1 MHAAFLDDG
10 CAGPILVERFAGE
23 AEGFQG
29 TALGD
34 LLGKIPAD
42 HADAGE
48 SEGQI
53 VCFQLAGEQAAFIN
67 VQLEQLEDVEL
78 GIEALLEEALDR
90 GAESRLAFGGSRDAA
105 VPEAR

>member
-1 MHAAFLDDG
+1 MTCSAKSRQITPTLAK
-10 CAGPILVERFAGE
+10 AR
-23 AEGFQG
+23 
-29 TALGD
+29 
-34 LLGKIPAD
+34 
-42 HADAGE
+42 
-48 SEGQI
+48 GQI

-78 GIEALLEEALDR
+78 GIEALLQEVLDR